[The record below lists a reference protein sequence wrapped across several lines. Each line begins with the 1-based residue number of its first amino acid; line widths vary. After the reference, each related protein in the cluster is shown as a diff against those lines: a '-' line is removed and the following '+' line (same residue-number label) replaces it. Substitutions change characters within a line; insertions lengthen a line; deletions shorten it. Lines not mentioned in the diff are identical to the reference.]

1 MGKERKDKSKHD
13 CAFSVF
19 ELLNERGYY
28 APIIDFHYQEKSG
41 DRAWHVN
48 IGGRRIYVLGF
59 GNFKRISDTTIEEE
73 ALNSHLFVQTICACL
88 AVIGC
93 GLFRF
98 RAVGRI
104 VLKAMQ
110 AKEWGVD
117 LRPNDPHAKIESDE
131 VIKAAFV
138 DWFGACSNDT
148 MIRRSLDDLYNSL
161 IYPKEAP
168 IFVYRALEWI
178 KEGMEISWDE
188 IPRYLDLPQSEMKEF
203 KKLLHDP
210 EVAVRHGRKSGKK
223 LRADAALFGAW
234 SANILEILNA
244 IRKEAEPDFSPMKP
258 EQIAKAISRCAPL
271 VIFD

>member
-1 MGKERKDKSKHD
+1 MAKRRKSKVKYD
-13 CAFSVF
+13 CTFSVF
-19 ELLNERGYY
+19 EILNERGYY
-28 APIIDFHYQEKSG
+28 APIIDIKYKEKSG
-41 DRAWHVN
+41 DRVWHIN
-48 IGGRRIYVLGF
+48 IGGNRIYVLAF
-59 GNFKRISDTTIEEE
+59 GHFQKISDKAIEEE
-73 ALNSHLFVQTICACL
+73 ALNAHLFVQTICACL

-104 VLKAMQ
+104 LLKALE

-131 VIKAAFV
+131 AINAAFG
-138 DWFGACSNDT
+138 DWFGACSNNT

-168 IFVYRALEWI
+168 IFIYRALEWI
-178 KEGMEISWDE
+178 KEGMEISWDD

-223 LRADAALFGAW
+223 LRPDAALFGAW

-258 EQIAKAISRCAPL
+258 KEIAEAISRCTPL